1 MTSLEIIQDSEVTL
15 RFLKTQERTRMLQNA
30 QEFVLKAKGQWIFVL
45 NNETVENFACARS
58 SVCLN
63 AVGSPV
69 LNVPQRMQPWE
80 QNK

>member
-1 MTSLEIIQDSEVTL
+1 
-15 RFLKTQERTRMLQNA
+15 MLQNA
-30 QEFVLKAKGQWIFVL
+30 QELVLKAKGQWILVL
-45 NNETVENFACARS
+45 SNETVENFTCAWS

-69 LNVPQRMQPWE
+69 LNVSQRMQPWE